1 MALLSISLIFLRKHR
16 IVLNLPAE
24 LAVFPGKESDV
35 TALAPVDAFKVEVA
49 ARLNRPEKH
58 PWLSRMQQTLAE
70 LQISMYARLGKVSFK
85 FNVFKA

>member
-1 MALLSISLIFLRKHR
+1 
-16 IVLNLPAE
+16 

-70 LQISMYARLGKVSFK
+70 LQISMYVHIAGIPALRSLAF
-85 FNVFKA
+85 

>member
-1 MALLSISLIFLRKHR
+1 
-16 IVLNLPAE
+16 
-24 LAVFPGKESDV
+24 V

-70 LQISMYARLGKVSFK
+70 PQISIYLFLHCRNNGPRETCLLGTPDQGQDLFHTKK
-85 FNVFKA
+85 YIT